1 MNISMQNGISV
12 SSGNGKVIINGE
24 NIPLPNG
31 MKTDSQSV
39 VNGKVYIGGYEFF
52 PKTKSFKRT
61 VLALF
66 HLFF

>member
-1 MNISMQNGISV
+1 MNISMQNGVSV

-39 VNGKVYIGGYEFF
+39 VNGKVYISGYEFF
-52 PKTKSFKRT
+52 PETKSFKKT
-61 VLALF
+61 IKALWYMVF
-66 HLFF
+66 